1 MTIKAFELEWEG
13 YSPAGGVFGHK
24 VQVLASTEEEARR
37 ELVHEMLNWGSQVRR
52 VLSVRLV
59 GTIPEIE

>member
-1 MTIKAFELEWEG
+1 MTIKAFEMEWEG

-24 VQVLASTEEEARR
+24 VQVLAESEEVARR

-52 VLSVRLV
+52 VLSVRLM
-59 GTIPEIE
+59 GTITELE

>member
-1 MTIKAFELEWEG
+1 MTIKA

-24 VQVLASTEEEARR
+24 VKILAPSEEEARR

-59 GTIPEIE
+59 GTITELET